1 MSLTLT
7 LNCAL
12 CHADVAIA
20 LLPVLG
26 VFAGVLLESVA
37 DYQKNSYRNN
47 KRNDGHWCD
56 VGLWKLSRYPNCKPL
71 SVRFRRHHSALKMNH
86 PMY

>member
-1 MSLTLT
+1 LGS
-7 LNCAL
+7 
-12 CHADVAIA
+12 CHADLAIA

-37 DYQKNSYRNN
+37 DYQKNSYRND

-56 VGLWKLSRYPNCKPL
+56 AGLWKLSRYPNCKPHY
-71 SVRFRRHHSALKMNH
+71 SVHFHLHWSIQI
-86 PMY
+86 